1 MGTPS
6 LCYLSC
12 PQFYLLS
19 GLAPLSCCVVLMVN
33 AFFPTSYSFTVVP
46 LQGRTHTSP
55 LFFSCSGICICQHGL
70 VDVCFI
76 LCLQHHG
83 IFSVP
88 SLFLFVNSFPNT
100 GKSNSHHLQNF
111 YLFNPRAQNKG
122 GSEVQTLGI
131 LLLFAAYEVF
141 CPSKG
146 YLFVSFTDKI
156 LFFYS
161 FFLPKA

>member
-6 LCYLSC
+6 LCYLHH
-12 PQFYLLS
+12 PQFYHLC

-33 AFFPTSYSFTVVP
+33 AFFPNFIFFHCSSSAGKNPHF
-46 LQGRTHTSP
+46 SS
-55 LFFSCSGICICQHGL
+55 FSCSGICVCQRGL

-88 SLFLFVNSFPNT
+88 SFFLFVNSFPNT
-100 GKSNSHHLQNF
+100 GKSSSHHLQNF

-146 YLFVSFTDKI
+146 YLFVSFTYKI

-161 FFLPKA
+161 SFLPKA

>member
-1 MGTPS
+1 MRPCSPVLLCCFNGECIFSQLHILS
-6 LCYLSC
+6 L
-12 PQFYLLS
+12 QFLCREEPTLL
-19 GLAPLSCCVVLMVN
+19 
-33 AFFPTSYSFTVVP
+33 
-46 LQGRTHTSP
+46 
-55 LFFSCSGICICQHGL
+55 LFFSCSGICVCQRGL

-88 SLFLFVNSFPNT
+88 SFFLFVNSFPNT
-100 GKSNSHHLQNF
+100 GKSSSHHLQNF
-111 YLFNPRAQNKG
+111 YLFNPRTQNKG
-122 GSEVQTLGI
+122 DSEVQTLGI

-161 FFLPKA
+161 SFLPKG